1 MEYVIGGIIG
11 MIIGGIG
18 GYLIFKWLLVDT
30 SGKVEILLNDQIKN
44 LKQDISDQNQ
54 KLEFQKNENQKMI
67 VQLAKMEGDQK
78 AKEQVY
84 QKQEQYFKN
93 QIQETKEN
101 HEKAIKGLREAFT
114 AMSAEALKNNNTEFL
129 KLAQENFNKNHEA
142 QKNDYDL
149 KQKNIETLLTPLQ
162 ESLKQYQERLQLA
175 ENEQNKA
182 LGQVK
187 EQLQQLGDSSK
198 ILSEETQKF
207 RSVLSNNQARG
218 KWGEETLR
226 RVVESAGLTRFD
238 FSEQEGTD
246 AKDVRPDLIVHLPE
260 NRKIIV
266 DAKTPEI
273 ENLGEITTGDE
284 SQRKIAFTEYARKFK
299 QTVTGLAQR
308 KYSNIEGAFDY
319 VILFVPAESL
329 FSAALEGDRDLLIWS
344 QNQGILIATPSSLA
358 ALLKAVAVSWRMH
371 DQTKHAQEIAKT
383 SEDLFK
389 KVTKF
394 FDHLK
399 KIGENL
405 ARTNNAFNDAVGSY
419 NLRILP
425 MKRRLAELGVQN
437 DKELLEL
444 QEIESD
450 PSQKIARISEST
462 T

>member
-175 ENEQNKA
+175 
-182 LGQVK
+182 
-187 EQLQQLGDSSK
+187 
-198 ILSEETQKF
+198 
-207 RSVLSNNQARG
+207 
-218 KWGEETLR
+218 
-226 RVVESAGLTRFD
+226 
-238 FSEQEGTD
+238 
-246 AKDVRPDLIVHLPE
+246 
-260 NRKIIV
+260 
-266 DAKTPEI
+266 
-273 ENLGEITTGDE
+273 
-284 SQRKIAFTEYARKFK
+284 
-299 QTVTGLAQR
+299 
-308 KYSNIEGAFDY
+308 
-319 VILFVPAESL
+319 
-329 FSAALEGDRDLLIWS
+329 
-344 QNQGILIATPSSLA
+344 
-358 ALLKAVAVSWRMH
+358 
-371 DQTKHAQEIAKT
+371 
-383 SEDLFK
+383 
-389 KVTKF
+389 
-394 FDHLK
+394 
-399 KIGENL
+399 
-405 ARTNNAFNDAVGSY
+405 
-419 NLRILP
+419 
-425 MKRRLAELGVQN
+425 
-437 DKELLEL
+437 
-444 QEIESD
+444 
-450 PSQKIARISEST
+450 
-462 T
+462 